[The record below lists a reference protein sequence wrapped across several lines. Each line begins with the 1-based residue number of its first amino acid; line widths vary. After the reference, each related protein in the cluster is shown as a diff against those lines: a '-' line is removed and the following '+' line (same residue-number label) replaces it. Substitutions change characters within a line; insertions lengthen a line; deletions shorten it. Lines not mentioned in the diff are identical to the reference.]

1 MQSYGRQGVKRAA
14 TAAFFYF
21 AVTTGRWLVRW
32 YNENNKSFVEFTC
45 RYEYLEDVNKNGN
58 IGRFYTPMLSYVI
71 GDDYTSKISLVGV
84 ISDYSK
90 DIINTNQYS
99 SKLLLL
105 QYQIRF

>member
-1 MQSYGRQGVKRAA
+1 M
-14 TAAFFYF
+14 
-21 AVTTGRWLVRW
+21 TGFT
-32 YNENNKSFVEFTC
+32 SFLSFPELLMKIIRVSEFTC
-45 RYEYLEDVNKNGN
+45 RYEYLEDLNKNGN